1 VLGMKVVMRGFRK
14 IGVVAALVGAMLVAV
29 SDASSGQKLNEVDTL
44 NKTVDQDLTAE
55 AERLDRLIIAVVSKL
70 SAERNTAAEDQIR
83 NRIGK
88 H

>member
-1 VLGMKVVMRGFRK
+1 MLGMKVVMRGFRK

-70 SAERNTAAEDQIR
+70 PAERNTAAEDQIR

>member
-1 VLGMKVVMRGFRK
+1 MLGMKVVMRGFRK